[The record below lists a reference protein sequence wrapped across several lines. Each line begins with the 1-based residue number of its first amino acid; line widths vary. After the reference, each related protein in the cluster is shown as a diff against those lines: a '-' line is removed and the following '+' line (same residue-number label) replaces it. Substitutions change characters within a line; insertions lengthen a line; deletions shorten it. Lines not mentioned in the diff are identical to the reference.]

1 MGGGVPVG
9 LGQLRGVIACV
20 CLAAELRSGACRLHL
35 TSPTERPA
43 LPSCCAALLPCCPAL
58 PCPADGPHKTF
69 ATLKSLKMFLQQQH
83 KLQFCDI
90 CLEGRKV
97 GLWVGLG
104 VAVAGCGRR
113 LSV

>member
-1 MGGGVPVG
+1 
-9 LGQLRGVIACV
+9 
-20 CLAAELRSGACRLHL
+20 LAAGCGLHFACL
-35 TSPTERPA
+35 TERLACNCPAPA
-43 LPSCCAALLPCCPAL
+43 LQFNL